1 MTQSHTVH
9 LNSFILPLEWKP
21 CSIQI
26 MKSPPIN
33 EKKKFIYFIFG
44 CVRSQLYLGF
54 SCSLTCG
61 ILVSQ
66 PGIEPTSPTLE
77 GRFLTTGPPGS
88 VPLQSLL
95 VIKWFSSVI
104 NIQPRAGNF
113 SPNGKPH
120 PTPPSSLP
128 CVGLRLLWERGTG
141 SSFLSQRFDFCDLL
155 AWFLILQSWSTNRE
169 KRKGCR
175 RILTCLYA

>member
-1 MTQSHTVH
+1 MFDSD
-9 LNSFILPLEWKP
+9 
-21 CSIQI
+21 
-26 MKSPPIN
+26 N
-33 EKKKFIYFIFG
+33 EKSSSQRKKKSLFYFWLCQVSVVF
-44 CVRSQLYLGF
+44 LGF
-54 SCSLTCG
+54 SCSLTHG
-61 ILVSQ
+61 ILISQ

-104 NIQPRAGNF
+104 NVQSRAGNF

-128 CVGLRLLWERGTG
+128 RVGLRLLWERRTG
-141 SSFLSQRFDFCDLL
+141 SSFLSQRLDFCDLL
-155 AWFLILQSWSTNRE
+155 AWFLILQS
-169 KRKGCR
+169 
-175 RILTCLYA
+175 